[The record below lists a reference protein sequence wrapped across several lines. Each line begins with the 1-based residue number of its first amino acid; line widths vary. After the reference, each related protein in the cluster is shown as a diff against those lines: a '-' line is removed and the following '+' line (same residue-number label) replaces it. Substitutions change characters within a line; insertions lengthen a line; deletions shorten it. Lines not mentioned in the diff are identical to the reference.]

1 MADGNLPANP
11 KYDVLA
17 DALRE
22 VRSGRAQLLVGR
34 ALCFTLESVAD
45 GITCEKSAVNAL
57 PHSRP
62 RPRGRGHQCA
72 HSCHMV

>member
-45 GITCEKSAVNAL
+45 GITCEKSV
-57 PHSRP
+57 
-62 RPRGRGHQCA
+62 
-72 HSCHMV
+72 